1 MRKSKA
7 EQRAA
12 LKQAKVQLRLSAE
25 QKATISRAAQLRQT
39 TLSNF
44 LLENAYSAAQ
54 QVLADEAHFA
64 LPTEKWQAFCAAL
77 DAPPRD
83 IPALRKLL
91 TEPGVFDE
99 RAGSS

>member
-7 EQRAA
+7 DQRPP

-25 QKATISRAAQLRQT
+25 QKATIAHAARLRQT

-54 QVLADEAHFA
+54 QVLAEQAHFA
-64 LPTEKWQAFCAAL
+64 LPPDRWQAFCAAL
-77 DAPPRD
+77 DAPPQD

-99 RAGSS
+99 RAGTP

>member
-1 MRKSKA
+1 MRNAKTDK
-7 EQRAA
+7 RPA

-25 QKATISRAAQLRQT
+25 QKEMIARAARLRQT

-44 LLENAYSAAQ
+44 LLENGCSAAQ
-54 QVLADEAHFA
+54 QVLAEQVHFV
-64 LPTEKWQAFCAAL
+64 LPPDRWQAFCAAL

-91 TEPGVFDE
+91 TEASVFDE
-99 RAGSS
+99 RTGTP

>member
-7 EQRAA
+7 EQRPA

-25 QKATISRAAQLRQT
+25 QKATISRAARLRQT

-54 QVLADEAHFA
+54 QVLADEAHFT
-64 LPTEKWQAFCAAL
+64 LSPEKWQAFCAAL